1 MSAPTPETPTRET
14 PTRETSTREHSHGAA
29 TTARVRRRPRR
40 PLSWRAEARR
50 QLGRRRTLWSFGLL
64 LALPLVLVGAFSL
77 GDGPAGGGRYV
88 DLAQAG
94 AANFAVFALFASSDF
109 LLVIL
114 AALFAGDAVPAEASW
129 SSLRYLLIAPV
140 TRARL
145 LTSKLV
151 VAVGSTTLA
160 TIALPLWAL
169 LVGGLAYGWSAYT
182 SPGGTTLEW
191 AQFAPRFALAV
202 LVIAVTL
209 LQVVGIAL
217 LIGTLND
224 APLGAVGGAVL
235 VTIVASIL
243 DTIEEL
249 GDLRHALPMHY
260 SRAWLRALSPDVAW
274 PDITR
279 GVLWSLLY
287 FVVTVAAAYWV
298 FRRKD
303 VLS

>member
-1 MSAPTPETPTRET
+1 MSA
-14 PTRETSTREHSHGAA
+14 PTRETSGGAA
-29 TTARVRRRPRR
+29 TPARVRRHARR

>member
-1 MSAPTPETPTRET
+1 MSAPTPPAPTGPAR
-14 PTRETSTREHSHGAA
+14 HA
-29 TTARVRRRPRR
+29 TTAAGEATAPPHPDVHR
-40 PLSWRAEARR
+40 PLSWRAETRR

-77 GDGPAGGGRYV
+77 GDGTTGGGRYV
-88 DLAQAG
+88 DLAQG
-94 AANFAVFALFASSDF
+94 GSANFAVFTLFAASDF

-114 AALFAGDAVPAEASW
+114 AALFAGDAVPAEATW

-160 TIALPLWAL
+160 TVALPLWSL
-169 LVGGLAYGWSAYT
+169 VVGGIAYGWADYT
-182 SPGGTTLEW
+182 SPGGTGLTWLE
-191 AQFAPRFALAV
+191 FAPRFALAV
-202 LVIAVTL
+202 AVVAVTL

-217 LIGTLND
+217 LIGTVND

-260 SRAWLRALSPDVAW
+260 SRAWIRALSPDIAW
-274 PDITR
+274 TDITR
-279 GVLWSLLY
+279 GLLWSLLY
-287 FVVTVAAAYWV
+287 FVATVAVAYWV